1 MNVQEIKKTP
11 RPRYCGILVHPTSFP
26 SPYGIGDLGDG
37 AYAFIDFL
45 YDAGQTLWQC
55 LPLGPTGFG
64 DSPYQAFSAFAGQPL
79 LISPDLLLKD
89 GLLDKDDLADVP
101 DFNDYSVEYGNVITY
116 KTALLRKACAHF
128 TASEDKALHKAFNHF
143 CRTEKDWL
151 EDYALF
157 MSLKDLHQGRS
168 WHEWSPQYQVLD
180 TRTRKAAL
188 TELADSITYYQF
200 IQFIFFKQW
209 HELKLYANKKGISVI
224 GDIPI
229 FVSPDSADVWA
240 NQSLFKLDS
249 KGFPTAVAGVPPDY
263 FAKDGQLWG
272 NPLYDWDTMA
282 RDKFSWWKERINF
295 MTSMFDGIRIDHFRA
310 IESYYSVPR
319 GEKTAKNGKWIKGP
333 GMDFVKAIKQAAD
346 GKLII
351 AEDLGDI
358 TPEVHK
364 LVSDSGFP
372 GMRVLQFG
380 FFGDTSSPH
389 IPHNYINNS
398 ICYTGTHDNNTLL
411 GYIWD
416 LDENTRKNVLEYF
429 GYSDQNWDGCYD
441 TILRGML
448 ASHGGL
454 VIFPVQD
461 LLLYGND
468 TRINIPGK
476 SEGNWTFRITREQLN
491 TVDMQKFRKWNEMY
505 GRV

>member
-1 MNVQEIKKTP
+1 MKRSSGVLMHVSSLWGEYSHGSFGKAAREWIDFLCEGGFKYWQVLPFCLPDFCNSPYKSFSAFSVNPYMIDLEILYDKGLLTRDEISGAVQKTPYSCEFERLYNERYPLLLKAAKRFNDKNAVSEYIKKNRQCEKFCEFMGRRAANGNTHWREWKTGAADADTVIMWQFILYEFNAQWQEIKK
-11 RPRYCGILVHPTSFP
+11 
-26 SPYGIGDLGDG
+26 
-37 AYAFIDFL
+37 
-45 YDAGQTLWQC
+45 
-55 LPLGPTGFG
+55 
-64 DSPYQAFSAFAGQPL
+64 
-79 LISPDLLLKD
+79 
-89 GLLDKDDLADVP
+89 
-101 DFNDYSVEYGNVITY
+101 
-116 KTALLRKACAHF
+116 
-128 TASEDKALHKAFNHF
+128 
-143 CRTEKDWL
+143 
-151 EDYALF
+151 
-157 MSLKDLHQGRS
+157 
-168 WHEWSPQYQVLD
+168 
-180 TRTRKAAL
+180 
-188 TELADSITYYQF
+188 
-200 IQFIFFKQW
+200 
-209 HELKLYANKKGISVI
+209 YANGKGVKII

-229 FVSPDSADVWA
+229 YVDYDSSDVWA
-240 NQSLFKLDS
+240 NPEMFMLDNDNI
-249 KGFPTAVAGVPPDY
+249 PTSAAGVPPDY

-272 NPLYDWDTMA
+272 NPLYNWDVMA

-295 MTSMFDGIRIDHFRA
+295 MTSIFDGIRIDHFRA
-310 IESYYSVPR
+310 IESYYSVPA

-333 GMDFVKAIKQAAD
+333 GMDFVNAVKQAAD

-372 GMRVLQFG
+372 GMRVMQFG

-398 ICYTGTHDNNTLL
+398 VCYTGTHDNNTIL

-429 GYSDQNWDGCYD
+429 GYSDQNWDRCYD

-476 SEGNWTFRITREQLN
+476 SEGNWTFRITKEQLN

-505 GRV
+505 GRA